1 MAPLLIG
8 LCVCALA
15 LGFGANG
22 GLAIFFFDNFLLFS
36 GAFNPARDFGPRL
49 VGLILFGTQA
59 FSGFAYFFWIPLIA
73 PMFGGVF
80 GATIYF
86 FFISA
91 HWPNKD

>member
-1 MAPLLIG
+1 MAPLIIG

-22 GLAIFFFDNFLLFS
+22 GYDKSVRNLQFFS

-49 VGLILFGTQA
+49 IGLILFGTQA
-59 FSGFAYFFWIPLIA
+59 FNGFEYFFWIPLIA

-80 GATIYF
+80 GAVVYF
-86 FFISA
+86 FMISA